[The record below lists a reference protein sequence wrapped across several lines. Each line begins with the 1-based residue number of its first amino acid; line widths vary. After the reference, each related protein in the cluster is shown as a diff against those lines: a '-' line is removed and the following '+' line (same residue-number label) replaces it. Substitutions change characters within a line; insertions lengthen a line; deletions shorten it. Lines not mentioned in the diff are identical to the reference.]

1 MIWLL
6 TVLFA
11 LLPTYLIRFQIGPIP
26 TTVLEVLVG
35 ITIITW
41 SYLKVKNRD
50 YSLLKNVPNRNL
62 FLSSVGLFLLGASI
76 GIFVSPN
83 FRAALGEWKAFYFE
97 PIIIGLIIID
107 TIKNKEDV
115 KKILSG
121 LLLGSLTTA
130 VLGVYQHFTGWLVP
144 YSFWA
149 NRNTYRVTGWYGF
162 PNSVGILLAPLIPVA
177 IYLVVEFWK
186 QAKNKPTSKN
196 NYFILFLLGLF
207 LITAPLAIIF
217 AKTTAAMVGL
227 VAGLG
232 ILLLCFKVTRW
243 PAITLGVIGLIGL
256 FLLPNNA
263 ITNELLARDY
273 SGQLRR
279 DIWTETITYLKIH
292 PLVGTGIAG
301 YSTEITPFRHN
312 KKIEVFHHPH
322 NIFLTMWVNI
332 GLIGLAGFFAL
343 LTWFY
348 VTVIKNLTY
357 PNRALTITLLVSMTI
372 WLTMGLVD
380 SPYIKNDWALIFC
393 LFVALAAALPR
404 LYKEV

>member
-6 TVLFA
+6 TLLFT
-11 LLPTYLIRFQIGPIP
+11 LLPTYLLRFSIGPLP
-26 TTVLEVLVG
+26 TTVLEILVG
-35 ITIITW
+35 ITIVVW
-41 SYLKVKNRD
+41 GYLKVKNRD

-177 IYLVVEFWK
+177 IYLVAEFWN
-186 QAKNKPTSKN
+186 QAKNKVTAKN
-196 NYFILFLLGLF
+196 NYSILFLLGLF
-207 LITAPLAIIF
+207 LITAPLAIVF
-217 AKTTAAMVGL
+217 AKTTAALVGL
-227 VAGLG
+227 AAGAG
-232 ILLLCFKVTRW
+232 ILLLCFKKTRW
-243 PAITLGVIGLIGL
+243 PAITLGIIGLIGL

-263 ITNELLARDY
+263 ITNELLAKDY

-279 DIWTETITYLKIH
+279 DIWIETITYLKIH
-292 PLVGTGIAG
+292 PLVGTGVAG
-301 YSTEITPFRHN
+301 YSTEIAPFRHN
-312 KKIEVFHHPH
+312 KKIEIFHHPH
-322 NIFLTMWVNI
+322 NIFLTIWVNT
-332 GLIGLAGFFAL
+332 GLIGLTGFL
-343 LTWFY
+343 GIIGWFY
-348 VTVIKNLTY
+348 ITALKNLTTK
-357 PNRALTITLLVSMTI
+357 NRNLTITLLVTMSI
-372 WLTMGLVD
+372 WLTIGLVD
-380 SPYIKNDWALIFC
+380 SPYIKNDWALI
-393 LFVALAAALPR
+393 LWLYIALNTHLN
-404 LYKEV
+404 LE